1 MSEEIVY
8 PVKCKMSIRGDRTV
22 TYFEVPRS
30 LLIQAQ
36 EVRTKSEEEI
46 EAFFDQFPCDTEY
59 GYLMGGVVYDFWNVD
74 GDFDPNKR
82 TDFVK
87 KLDKKGWV
95 KIEGEEQTWWI
106 GSKAID

>member
-1 MSEEIVY
+1 MSEEIIY
-8 PVKCKMSIRGDRTV
+8 PVKCKMRIRGDNTV

-46 EAFFDQFPCDTEY
+46 EVFLDQTPYDTEIN
-59 GYLMGGVVYDFWNVD
+59 YLMGGVVYDFWNVD
-74 GDFDPNKR
+74 GDFDPSKR
-82 TDFVK
+82 KDFVK
-87 KLDKKGWV
+87 KLDKKGHV